1 MRYQVK
7 FNDNTLT
14 LPSLIW
20 LRDFLVKHK
29 GIQKTH
35 SIMLMVESGKVYQD
49 TEMKILVIKEN

>member
-7 FNDNTLT
+7 FKNNTLT
-14 LPSLIW
+14 LPSPIW

-29 GIQKTH
+29 GIQVTH
-35 SIMLMVESGKVYQD
+35 HIMLMVESGKGYQD